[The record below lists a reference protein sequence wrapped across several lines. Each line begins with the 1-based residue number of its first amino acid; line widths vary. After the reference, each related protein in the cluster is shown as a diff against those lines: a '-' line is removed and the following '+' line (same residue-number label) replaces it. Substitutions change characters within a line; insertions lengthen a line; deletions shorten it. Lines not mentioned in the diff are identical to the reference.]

1 MWVNSASTE
10 IPISVFPC
18 KSNVSRAL
26 DCGVTGVMVPMVKNG
41 EEARRFA
48 DWAKFAPTGQRGLGG
63 SGAHTEYLDA
73 AKNPEAFMRQ
83 ENENILT
90 IAQIELSE
98 AIDNIED

>member
-41 EEARRFA
+41 DEARKFA
-48 DWAKFAPTGQRGLGG
+48 DWAKFAPVGQRGLGG
-63 SGAHTEYLDA
+63 SGAHTEYLD
-73 AKNPEAFMRQ
+73 
-83 ENENILT
+83 
-90 IAQIELSE
+90 
-98 AIDNIED
+98 